1 MIKQELKM
9 KEKEIVME
17 RNVCN
22 KCVND
27 ISVPGISFNGNNT
40 CNYCEEYE
48 KLKLKLTDY
57 DALMKLWLDRIKEYK
72 GQGEY
77 DALVGLSG
85 GKDSTYVLYQLKN
98 IYGLKVKAWTL
109 DQGFL
114 TKWSKERIES
124 IVSELGVDHEYSVV
138 DQEKIAPLYILS
150 IMATGGPCYTC
161 SYVMY
166 GLFIK
171 TASEQN
177 IPMAVHGRSRPQM
190 LKIYSPHN
198 EIDPYKPFL
207 EMSLKPIEDVNLT
220 KTYEDIVAVL
230 NKLLPANELE
240 KFSEFFPD
248 FQNGNVAEFVP
259 YFLYHPY
266 DETRLVEFL
275 EANMNWKR
283 HQNYE
288 IFTHFDC
295 AAHDAAGYL
304 YEIADG
310 RPFIMPEL
318 SVSIREEKLSRE
330 DAVKRLEKEIFTKFP
345 TDSMETLIKYVN
357 KSQKSLISNAKRIAK
372 RKGYIQ

>member
-1 MIKQELKM
+1 MIEQQVKTR
-9 KEKEIVME
+9 EKEISIE
-17 RNVCN
+17 KNICS

-27 ISVPGISFNGNNT
+27 ISVSGISFNSNNI

-48 KLKLKLTDY
+48 RLESRLTDY
-57 DALMKLWLDRIKEYK
+57 NALIKLWLGRIEKYK
-72 GQGEY
+72 GQGDY

-98 IYGLKVKAWTL
+98 TYGLKVKAWTL

-124 IVSELGVDHEYSVV
+124 IVSELGVDHEYSKV
-138 DQEKIAPLYILS
+138 DQTKITPLYILS

-198 EIDPYKPFL
+198 KFDPYKPFL

-220 KTYEDIVAVL
+220 ETYEDVLAVL
-230 NKLLPANELE
+230 NTLLPANEVE
-240 KFSEFFPD
+240 KFSVYFPD
-248 FQNGNVAEFVP
+248 LQCGNIAEFVP

-283 HQNYE
+283 HQDYA

-304 YEIADG
+304 YEIADE

-318 SVSIREEKLSRE
+318 SVSIREGIISRE
-330 DAVKRLEKEIFTKFP
+330 DALKRLEKETFTEFP
-345 TDSMETLIKYVN
+345 TKSMETLTKYIN
-357 KSQKSLISNAKRIAK
+357 KTQRSLISNARRIA
-372 RKGYIQ
+372 RRRSYTQ